1 MITTIISS
9 VKEVPIVGG
18 FVSKI
23 FKKPQTKDG
32 FGKFIEVYSEAFKT
46 KGIGHYPPFVPK
58 FMNRQTMIL
67 KEKKECTSWV
77 LERTRNWTKAQ
88 KKSLEEECKNIKI
101 ISEAVIKAPEVHT
114 LSASY
119 NPQVIDKSR
128 DVQEVVQAGITKFPM
143 WLFVVIGGVLFLPAL
158 LKGGKK

>member
-18 FVSKI
+18 FVSNI

-32 FGKFIEVYSEAFKT
+32 FAKFIEFFRT
-46 KGIGHYPPFVPK
+46 KSIPTFVPK
-58 FMNRQTMIL
+58 FMNRQAMIL

-128 DVQEVVQAGITKFPM
+128 DVQEVVQAGITKFPI
-143 WLFVVIGGVLFLPAL
+143 WVFGVIGAMLFLPAL

>member
-9 VKEVPIVGG
+9 VKEVPIVGR
-18 FVSKI
+18 FVSNI

-32 FGKFIEVYSEAFKT
+32 FVKFIKVYTA
-46 KGIGHYPPFVPK
+46 KGIGLYPAFISK
-58 FMNRQTMIL
+58 FMNRQAMIL

-88 KKSLEEECKNIKI
+88 KKSLEEECKKIKI
-101 ISEAVIKAPEVHT
+101 ISESVIKAPEVHT

-119 NPQVIDKSR
+119 NSRGQSQTIDKSR
-128 DVQEVVQAGITKFPM
+128 DVQEVVQAGIGKFPM
-143 WLFVVIGGVLFLPAL
+143 WLFAVIGGVLFLPAL
-158 LKGGKK
+158 LKGGKR